1 MIHNPSS
8 CTDTIVIIIM
18 SIIIITIT
26 ITATTTIIMKVTTNH
41 LHDEIVLEWGLRV
54 LYHLSLEKGM
64 LLLMLLQ
71 MQMISRHSSCLAICL
86 SVDITYLVYLSL
98 YVCTPLIH

>member
-26 ITATTTIIMKVTTNH
+26 ITTITTIIKVTTNH

-71 MQMISRHSSCLAICL
+71 MQMISRHSSFLAIYL